1 VAGAGVTGVVVR
13 PIFVDEVGRFNAAL
27 REHHWL
33 GHRLTG
39 QVLRYVAVLDGE
51 WVAVVGFGSAVLS
64 CRARDEFVGW
74 SREQQYSRLRHVANN
89 QRFCVLPAGRRPN
102 LASAVLSRVL
112 TRLSGDYLA
121 AYGHR
126 VLAVE
131 TFTDPARHTGACYAA
146 ANFQLV
152 GSTLGYS
159 RSAGAYHHHGNPKRV
174 WMYRVHRDVRG
185 ILSATFPHP
194 LLTRR
199 DDDLA
204 DVNTLELASGGG
216 LLEALSELSDPR
228 SKRGIRHQI
237 ASTLTM
243 VAAATISGARSFR
256 SVADYVAD
264 LPPDALARLGA
275 RRHPVTGRPV
285 APSEATIRR
294 TVKDVDAEEAD
305 TIVGTW
311 LHAKVMA
318 GVVSPKTWRGLALDG
333 KTLKGAWEEVDTGA
347 GKVRLFSALTHAEGV
362 VVGQRRIP
370 ENTGEQTQMIPLLD
384 QIAGAPPGSPP
395 PEDSP
400 PGDLSGVVVTADAL
414 HVHRRNV
421 EQILARNGEYVLT
434 VKRNQPILRNS
445 IKALFADPDG
455 AFPPSSRHV

>member
-1 VAGAGVTGVVVR
+1 MVR

-33 GHRLTG
+33 GYRLTG

-74 SREQQYSRLRHVANN
+74 SREQRYARLRHVANN

-102 LASAVLSRVL
+102 LASVVLSRVL
-112 TRLSGDYLA
+112 ARLSTDYLA

-146 ANFQLV
+146 ANFTHV

-174 WMYRVHRDVRG
+174 WMYPLHRDVRA
-185 ILSATFPHP
+185 ILSAAFPHP
-194 LLTRR
+194 LLTGS
-199 DDDLA
+199 DDDVA
-204 DVNTLELASGGG
+204 DVNTLELGGAGG
-216 LLEALSELSDPR
+216 LLDALRELSDPR

-264 LPPDALARLGA
+264 LPPEALSRLGA
-275 RRHPVTGRPV
+275 RRHPVTRRPV
-285 APSEATIRR
+285 APSESTIRR
-294 TVKDVDAEEAD
+294 TVKDIDADEAD

-311 LHAKVMA
+311 LHAKLQA
-318 GVVSPKTWRGLALDG
+318 GLVSRKAWRGLALDG
-333 KTLKGAWEEVDTGA
+333 KTLKGSWEELDTGA

-362 VVGQRRIP
+362 VLGQRRIP
-370 ENTGEQTQMIPLLD
+370 EHTGEQAQMIPLLD
-384 QIAGAPPGSPP
+384 QVAGAPPGSEAP
-395 PEDSP
+395 S
-400 PGDLSGVVVTADAL
+400 DLSGVVVTADAL
-414 HVHRRNV
+414 HVHQRNV
-421 EQILARNGEYVLT
+421 EQILKRNGEYVLT
-434 VKRNQPILRNS
+434 VKRNQPILHNA

-455 AFPPSSRHV
+455 AFPPSPRHV

>member
-1 VAGAGVTGVVVR
+1 
-13 PIFVDEVGRFNAAL
+13 
-27 REHHWL
+27 
-33 GHRLTG
+33 
-39 QVLRYVAVLDGE
+39 
-51 WVAVVGFGSAVLS
+51 
-64 CRARDEFVGW
+64 VGW
-74 SREQQYSRLRHVANN
+74 SREQQYARLRHVANN
-89 QRFCVLPAGRRPN
+89 QRLCVLPAGRRPN

-112 TRLSGDYLA
+112 TRLGGDYLA

-146 ANFQLV
+146 ANFQQV

-174 WMYRVHRDVRG
+174 WMYALHRDASG

-194 LLTRR
+194 LLIGK
-199 DDDLA
+199 DDEVA
-204 DVNTLELASGGG
+204 DVNTLELGGAGG
-216 LLEALSELSDPR
+216 LLEALGELTDPR

-237 ASTLTM
+237 ASVLTM

-264 LPPDALARLGA
+264 LPSDALARLGA

-294 TVKDVDAEEAD
+294 TVKDIDAEEAD

-311 LHAKVMA
+311 LHAKARA
-318 GVVSPKTWRGLALDG
+318 GLVSPKAWRALALDG
-333 KTLKGAWEEVDTGA
+333 KTLKGSWEELDTGA
-347 GKVRLFSALTHAEGV
+347 GKVRLFSALTHAQGV
-362 VVGQRRIP
+362 VLGQRRIP
-370 ENTGEQTQMIPLLD
+370 EHTGEQAQMIPLLD
-384 QIAGAPPGSPP
+384 QIAGAPPGS
-395 PEDSP
+395 ET

-414 HVHRRNV
+414 HVHRHNV
-421 EQILARNGEYVLT
+421 EQILERNGEYVLT
-434 VKRNQPILRNS
+434 VKRNQPTLHHT

-455 AFPPSSRHV
+455 AFPPSPRHV

>member
-1 VAGAGVTGVVVR
+1 VVVR

-64 CRARDEFVGW
+64 CRARDEFFGW
-74 SREQQYSRLRHVANN
+74 SREQRYARLKHVANN

-102 LASAVLSRVL
+102 LASVVLSRVL
-112 TRLSGDYLA
+112 GRLSGDYLA

-146 ANFQLV
+146 ANFLQV

-174 WMYRVHRDVRG
+174 WMYPLHRHARG
-185 ILSATFPHP
+185 VLSAMFAHP
-194 LLTRR
+194 LLTGRA
-199 DDDLA
+199 DDVV
-204 DVNTLELASGGG
+204 DVNTLELASEGG

-264 LPPDALARLGA
+264 LPPEALSRLGA

-285 APSEATIRR
+285 APSESTIRR
-294 TVKDVDAEEAD
+294 TVKDIDADEAD

-311 LHAKVMA
+311 LHAKVRA
-318 GVVSPKTWRGLALDG
+318 GLVSPKAWRALALDG
-333 KTLKGAWEEVDTGA
+333 KTLKGSWEHLDTGA
-347 GKVRLFSALTHAEGV
+347 GKVRLFSALTHTEGV
-362 VVGQRRIP
+362 VVGQRKIP
-370 ENTGEQTQMIPLLD
+370 ENTGEQAQMIPLLD
-384 QIAGAPPGSPP
+384 QVAAAQPGGQPPG
-395 PEDSP
+395 DQQ

-434 VKRNQPILRNS
+434 VKGNQPILRNS
-445 IKALFADPDG
+445 IKALFADANG
-455 AFPPSSRHV
+455 SFPPCPRHV

>member
-1 VAGAGVTGVVVR
+1 MR
-13 PIFVDEVGRFNAAL
+13 PIFADEVGRFNAAL
-27 REHHWL
+27 TEHHWL

-39 QVLRYVAVLDGE
+39 AVLRYVAVLDGE

-64 CRARDEFVGW
+64 CRVRDEFLGW
-74 SREQQYSRLRHVANN
+74 SREQQYARLKHVANN

-112 TRLSGDYLA
+112 ARLSRDYLA
-121 AYGHR
+121 AYGYR

-146 ANFQLV
+146 ANFALV

-159 RSAGAYHHHGNPKRV
+159 RSAGVYHHHGHPKRV
-174 WMYRVHRDVRG
+174 WMYRLHRDVSG
-185 ILSATFPHP
+185 VLSATFPHP
-194 LLTRR
+194 LLTGS
-199 DDDLA
+199 DDDVA
-204 DVNTLELASGGG
+204 DVNTLELAEAGG
-216 LLEALSELSDPR
+216 LLEALGQLSDPR

-237 ASTLTM
+237 AATLTM

-264 LPPDALARLGA
+264 LPPEALSRLGA

-294 TVKDVDAEEAD
+294 TVKDVDADEAD

-311 LHAKVMA
+311 LHTKVMA
-318 GVVSPKTWRGLALDG
+318 GVVTPKAWRGLALDG
-333 KTLKGAWEEVDTGA
+333 KTLKGSWEEVDTGA
-347 GKVRLFSALTHAEGV
+347 GKIRLFSALTHAEGV
-362 VVGQRRIP
+362 VVGQRKIP
-370 ENTGEQTQMIPLLD
+370 EHTGEQTQMIPLLD
-384 QIAGAPPGSPP
+384 QVTAAQPGGQQPGAQQ
-395 PEDSP
+395 

-421 EQILARNGEYVLT
+421 EQILERNGEYVLT

-455 AFPPSSRHV
+455 SFPPCPRHV